1 MYPAASNERRAD
13 PGVSGH
19 THKDKAPM
27 ASQRSHAKKNAK
39 KRAAL
44 KKKQAL
50 DLAPAT
56 PVVAKKGRRAP
67 VMK

>member
-1 MYPAASNERRAD
+1 
-13 PGVSGH
+13 
-19 THKDKAPM
+19 M

-50 DLAPAT
+50 NLAPAT
-56 PVVAKKGRRAP
+56 PVVEKKGRRAP
-67 VMK
+67 VPK